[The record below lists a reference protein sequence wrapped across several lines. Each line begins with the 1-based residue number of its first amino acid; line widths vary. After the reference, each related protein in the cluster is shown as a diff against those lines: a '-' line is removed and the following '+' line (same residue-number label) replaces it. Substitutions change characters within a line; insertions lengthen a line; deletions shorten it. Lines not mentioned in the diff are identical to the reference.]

1 MKISIAVLFFL
12 VCNFSLFAQGDSTAV
27 SPRKII
33 YFNNFLAGG
42 LFGEQSQGS
51 GLSLLTTHGIRMNR
65 WALGAGVGFDSYLDW
80 KTIPVFGSMSFD
92 FGKVKSNAFF
102 LQFNAGHA
110 DAWRINKE
118 DIYADYRQSG
128 GKMISTLVGYRITK
142 ERFSL
147 YMLAG
152 HKFQQT
158 HFSYNPEPWSSFAPQ
173 SSVYIEESINRL
185 VVQIGFGLH

>member
-1 MKISIAVLFFL
+1 MKISTVVIFL
-12 VCNFSLFAQGDSTAV
+12 IGCNFSLLAQRDSTAISKRTV
-27 SPRKII
+27 S

-42 LFGEQSQGS
+42 LFGEQGQGS
-51 GLSLLTTHGIRMNR
+51 GLSLSTTHGIRLNR

-80 KTIPVFGSMSFD
+80 KTVPVFGSISFD

-102 LQFNAGHA
+102 LQFNAGYA
-110 DAWRINKE
+110 NARRINRDDGFVE
-118 DIYADYRQSG
+118 FEQSG
-128 GKMISTLVGYRITK
+128 GKMISSLIGYRVTK

-147 YMLAG
+147 YVLAG

-173 SSVYIEESINRL
+173 SSYSVEESINRL
-185 VVQIGFGLH
+185 VVQLGFGLR